1 MKKIITAS
9 EWNDLVDSYDSDRIF
24 LEGYGDGIRNV
35 NKVENYTRLYLK
47 KGKSWATIRML
58 KGNRTEEYVCALVE
72 NPDLSDLFTLEAAQ
86 WCGRNIKKKVHLI
99 GDEQFNKSF
108 PDGPN
113 FSYYN
118 KEYDKKVL
126 KIWSYDI
133 NSAYPWA
140 LMQDWPDTQQP
151 LGDGILEKGQIGFKR
166 TWISEGYQYVERM
179 IAIFEEGAEC
189 EYRFPSMECPC
200 KKEIMKAYKMKKAA
214 KDKLEKSKW
223 KKYLV
228 VLAGMLRNWNT
239 FVRTTM
245 LTRSM
250 QFVQSFFDDDTVYAN
265 VDSIYSM
272 RPRDDLPI
280 GTEIGQFKKELDGEG
295 FIYKGAVHGTNNDP
309 RWSGVPREWIQKHG
323 DFIGLVLN
331 DETPPEANIY
341 DIDWRTGRL
350 YEKSTLDDE

>member
-9 EWNDLVDSYDSDRIF
+9 EWNNLIDSYTGYKIF
-24 LEGYGDGIRNV
+24 LEGRGDGLWNPNR
-35 NKVENYTRLYLK
+35 VENYTRFYLK
-47 KGKSWATIRML
+47 QGKTWATMHL
-58 KGNRTEEYVCALVE
+58 LLGKKTEEYVCAFSE
-72 NPDLSDLFTLEAAQ
+72 NPDLSDLFVLEAAQ

-99 GDEQFNKSF
+99 GNEEFNKSF

-133 NSAYPWA
+133 NSAYPAA
-140 LMQDWPDTQQP
+140 LMEDWPDTTKP
-151 LGDGILEKGQIGFKR
+151 LGNGKLEEGQIGFNR
-166 TWISEGYQYVERM
+166 TWIEEGYSLNERM
-179 IAIFEEGAEC
+179 IAVFQVGKYC
-189 EYRFPSMECPC
+189 EYRFPSMPCPIKEEILRTYRR
-200 KKEIMKAYKMKKAA
+200 KKQS
-214 KDKLEKSKW
+214 KDQLEKAKW
-223 KKYLV
+223 KKYLL
-228 VLAGMLRNWNT
+228 VLAGMLRKWNT

-280 GTEIGQFKKELDGEG
+280 GAEIGQFKKELNGEG
-295 FIYKGAVHGTNNDP
+295 FIYKGAVHGTNKDP

-331 DETPPEANIY
+331 DETPPDYNKYELRRDGKI
-341 DIDWRTGRL
+341 
-350 YEKSTLDDE
+350 YEKCTVDDK